1 MAVTRLRTR
10 RDATEQANLAAIR
23 DMLADMPG
31 AADLVTIVERK
42 LATTRGWG
50 FVMVEPRLYADV
62 IEHLTKHSRRP
73 QKAVVLFTRLFQLLP
88 ADGNEV
94 MADRH
99 DLARMVGCQPRDVSE
114 IMGELEAVG
123 RGLPAQGRPRG
134 TVLRQS
140 TTRHPP
146 GRCRPRPCPGRGATA
161 QAEASR
167 AGRVADTGTVRRTSP

>member
-123 RGLPAQGRPRG
+123 AVYRRKE
-134 TVLRQS
+134 
-140 TTRHPP
+140 
-146 GRCRPRPCPGRGATA
+146 GRGVRYFVNPLLGTHLAGAVRDRA
-161 QAEASR
+161 QAEAPPLKLR
-167 AGRVADTGTVRRTSP
+167 LVEAAGH

>member
-10 RDATEQANLAAIR
+10 RDATEQANLATIR
-23 DMLADMPG
+23 DMLADVPG

-42 LATTRGWG
+42 LAAARGWG

-62 IEHLTKHSRRP
+62 IEHLTKYSRRP

-123 RGLPAQGRPRG
+123 AIYRRKDGRGVRYYVNPMLGTHLAGAARDRAQGEAPP
-134 TVLRQS
+134 LRLVG
-140 TTRHPP
+140 P
-146 GRCRPRPCPGRGATA
+146 
-161 QAEASR
+161 
-167 AGRVADTGTVRRTSP
+167 AG

>member
-1 MAVTRLRTR
+1 MTVTRLRTR
-10 RDATEQANLAAIR
+10 RDATEQANLATIR

-31 AADLVTIVERK
+31 AADLVTVVERK
-42 LATTRGWG
+42 LAATRGWG

-114 IMGELEAVG
+114 IMGELETLGAVYRRREG
-123 RGLPAQGRPRG
+123 RGVRYFVNPMLG
-134 TVLRQS
+134 THLA
-140 TTRHPP
+140 
-146 GRCRPRPCPGRGATA
+146 GAARDKA
-161 QAEASR
+161 QAEAPRLRLVETEPS
-167 AGRVADTGTVRRTSP
+167 

>member
-123 RGLPAQGRPRG
+123 AVYRRKE
-134 TVLRQS
+134 
-140 TTRHPP
+140 
-146 GRCRPRPCPGRGATA
+146 GRGVRYFVNPLLGTHLAGAVRDRA
-161 QAEASR
+161 QAEAPPLKLR
-167 AGRVADTGTVRRTSP
+167 LVEPAG

>member
-23 DMLADMPG
+23 DMLAEMPG

-123 RGLPAQGRPRG
+123 AVYRRKE
-134 TVLRQS
+134 
-140 TTRHPP
+140 
-146 GRCRPRPCPGRGATA
+146 GRGVRYFVNPLLGTHLAGAVRDRA
-161 QAEASR
+161 QAEAPPLKLR
-167 AGRVADTGTVRRTSP
+167 LVEPAG